1 MIANRQNAIID
12 ATESGDIGDDGY
24 GDRRNHLPWV
34 LHFWIDVRGLNIMA
48 GIEKVSRYIPC
59 NTPSRSHEGLTVRH
73 MLMSIP
79 RVKWLEQDLESCQYY
94 RNYKKYEEV
103 RSPVEPRS
111 VAARVERLL
120 GQELTDREKKIDE
133 MRHTMSSRMIA
144 TALNMHSSTVR
155 DDIAKIRAKKGQL

>member
-1 MIANRQNAIID
+1 
-12 ATESGDIGDDGY
+12 
-24 GDRRNHLPWV
+24 
-34 LHFWIDVRGLNIMA
+34 
-48 GIEKVSRYIPC
+48 
-59 NTPSRSHEGLTVRH
+59 